1 MPERRSIDERVGA
14 LERRLSAEPADT
26 TRTTESEPAAEQP
39 DARCDQADLQDRIET
54 LESTVA
60 DLEAGLK
67 AVRGY
72 VGTVEHVNDTV
83 ERRADAALA
92 AVERL
97 ESAPKTP
104 PPIATA
110 TQQHAESASTATT
123 EPDEDAETQPE
134 PGLIDRLRS
143 LR

>member
-1 MPERRSIDERVGA
+1 MPERRRLEERVAA
-14 LERRLSAEPADT
+14 LERGLDGEAT
-26 TRTTESEPAAEQP
+26 PAASDAP
-39 DARCDQADLQDRIET
+39 DREALAERLDDLEARID
-54 LESTVA
+54 
-60 DLEAGLK
+60 DLEAGLQ

-72 VGTVEHVNDTV
+72 VGGIEHVNETV

-97 ESAPKTP
+97 EAAPKTP

-110 TQQHAESASTATT
+110 TREEASDS
-123 EPDEDAETQPE
+123 PDEDLTPDGGTEDDAGGVVE
-134 PGLIDRLRS
+134 RLKT

>member
-14 LERRLSAEPADT
+14 LERRLSAEPGDT
-26 TRTTESEPAAEQP
+26 AKTTGSEPPGGESR
-39 DARCDQADLQDRIET
+39 ARSDHADLRDRIET

-60 DLEAGLK
+60 ELEAGLK

-72 VGTVEHVNDTV
+72 VGTVEHVNETV

-110 TQQHAESASTATT
+110 TQQPVEPASTETAD
-123 EPDEDAETQPE
+123 PDEKAETQTAS
-134 PGLIDRLRS
+134 GLIDRLRS

>member
-1 MPERRSIDERVGA
+1 MPERRRLEERVAA
-14 LERRLSAEPADT
+14 LERGLDETAT
-26 TRTTESEPAAEQP
+26 P
-39 DARCDQADLQDRIET
+39 DATDAPAPET
-54 LESTVA
+54 LAERIDA
-60 DLEAGLK
+60 LEARIDDLEAGLQ

-72 VGTVEHVNDTV
+72 VGGIEHVNETV

-97 ESAPKTP
+97 EAAPKTP

-110 TQQHAESASTATT
+110 TREETPDL
-123 EPDEDAETQPE
+123 PDEEPRPDGGTEDDAD
-134 PGLIDRLRS
+134 GVLKRLRA